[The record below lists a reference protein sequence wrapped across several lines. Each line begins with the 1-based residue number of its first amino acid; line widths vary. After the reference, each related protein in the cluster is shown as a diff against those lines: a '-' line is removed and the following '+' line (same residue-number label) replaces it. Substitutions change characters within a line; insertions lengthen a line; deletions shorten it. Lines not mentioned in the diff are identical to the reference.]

1 MVKNGEPEVTLA
13 EGDLQGLDG
22 GGYQDVD
29 AVVKLLVI
37 DDIKGP
43 KVRDLEACPPRVSP
57 PRSHVSTLYSC
68 SPVLLY
74 AHTHAHARARA
85 HTHSGLGRC
94 RAEARA
100 NMRAG
105 GGETTVQ
112 PSDCGLA
119 RTHAGA
125 AAKCGGPSIP

>member
-13 EGDLQGLDG
+13 EGDHQGLDG

-74 AHTHAHARARA
+74 NLATVDSRGHMPAQQRNVAARR
-85 HTHSGLGRC
+85 SL
-94 RAEARA
+94 
-100 NMRAG
+100 
-105 GGETTVQ
+105 
-112 PSDCGLA
+112 DCFHEPE
-119 RTHAGA
+119 RV
-125 AAKCGGPSIP
+125 